1 MKSDIEVIKR
11 DVNDIESAIRLN
23 SDWFIYYN
31 DECIAY
37 LKVIRMH
44 KKHLWVSLVVNFRQ

>member
-31 DECIAY
+31 DEC
-37 LKVIRMH
+37 
-44 KKHLWVSLVVNFRQ
+44 LVVNFRQ